1 MKKWCRLQ
9 RVCFQVVQRSVL
21 LWSLA
26 KEWTLREKQSW
37 SSLLKFF
44 VLTFALVRVGFC
56 RARIQI
62 RVRLP
67 LTINQGRHSPHKI
80 VRPTSPDEI
89 RCNLEVCLQGCT
101 WLSKLLYGRVHTG
114 RICNTLSCGFVG
126 RIKAIQ
132 PSVDASSDLTLLW
145 RRKCQRLVVLFR
157 GKGRKE
163 WTKSFL
169 KFQKTLVILVSV
181 VTETLLCVRESIQK
195 GPLDQSSCFSPTC
208 LRNEKVYLHSKACLV
223 LLTWLIL
230 PVVICLS

>member
-1 MKKWCRLQ
+1 MKKWCRLW

-37 SSLLKFF
+37 SSLLEIF

-67 LTINQGRHSPHKI
+67 LTIKQGSHSPHKI

-89 RCNLEVCLQGCT
+89 RCNLEVCLQECT

-114 RICNTLSCGFVG
+114 WICNSLSCGFVG
-126 RIKAIQ
+126 KNKGNTAIRWCLFGLNTCLAKKV
-132 PSVDASSDLTLLW
+132 SKMVVSS
-145 RRKCQRLVVLFR
+145 R

-163 WTKSFL
+163 WTMSFL

-181 VTETLLCVRESIQK
+181 VTEALLCVRESIQK